1 MDFGTMRAKLQEEMY
16 TSLEQFERDVFLVFN
31 NAMRFNMSNSAEDLS
46 ILGRQLFPSLRTE
59 PRNFN
64 YIYPRTMQQMSNE
77 AQGEAG
83 GPRAK
88 LVKSGGA
95 TDVHAPVLCSANLPV
110 AVHPNPSRRRWPAA
124 SHLN

>member
-1 MDFGTMRAKLQEEMY
+1 MRAKLQEEMY
-16 TSLEQFERDVFLVFN
+16 TSLEQFERDVFLVFD
-31 NAMRFNMSNSAEDLS
+31 NAMRFNMSNSVYYEVAEDLS

-64 YIYPRTMQQMSNE
+64 YIYPRTRQQMSNE

-95 TDVHAPVLCSANLPV
+95 TGGVSCK
-110 AVHPNPSRRRWPAA
+110 
-124 SHLN
+124 